1 MLIQST
7 VNESNSQLSR
17 QKMIMRRKRAE
28 LRKQQALRW
37 PQEGEYMS
45 GVRRC
50 KSCCTLKQTHFP
62 MERNIYVGTP
72 KYNEGQR
79 VFLLKVTLPLVR
91 KDGDELVVCGTST
104 DFLIFGVLVYRAKR
118 LFKNSLIL
126 KNNDCE
132 Q

>member
-1 MLIQST
+1 MNDMET
-7 VNESNSQLSR
+7 NT
-17 QKMIMRRKRAE
+17 E
-28 LRKQQALRW
+28 LYKKLYWRD
-37 PQEGEYMS
+37 
-45 GVRRC
+45 V
-50 KSCCTLKQTHFP
+50 
-62 MERNIYVGTP
+62 
-72 KYNEGQR
+72 R
-79 VFLLKVTLPLVR
+79 VFVSGWLPLVR

>member
-1 MLIQST
+1 
-7 VNESNSQLSR
+7 
-17 QKMIMRRKRAE
+17 
-28 LRKQQALRW
+28 
-37 PQEGEYMS
+37 
-45 GVRRC
+45 
-50 KSCCTLKQTHFP
+50 